1 MWLLSRGADPNR
13 RDRWLLAVRVPPQAA
28 EADPQAGADPQS
40 QARARELAATFGTDA
55 QRAQMRAQAQ
65 QEMLVRIF
73 ADLGVQKLRLT
84 GGEPLLRHDL
94 PTLVSLLRS
103 HKSIT
108 DLALT
113 TNGILLAR
121 HAGELKAALYKSAVM

>member
-1 MWLLSRGADPNR
+1 MRCRYCMPEDNYVWLPRESILSF
-13 RDRWLLAVRVPPQAA
+13 
-28 EADPQAGADPQS
+28 E
-40 QARARELAATFGTDA
+40 EI
-55 QRAQMRAQAQ
+55 QR
-65 QEMLVRIF
+65 LVGIF

-94 PTLVSLLRS
+94 HTLVTLLRS
-103 HKSIT
+103 QKSIT

-121 HAGELKAALYKSAVM
+121 HAG